1 MANLLDRFS
10 KEVIGSNFTIYDY
23 LPKIVAK
30 GDFKRIKDLNV
41 IINSWNNILNTPRRT
56 FLFDP
61 DYGSDLHKMIFEP
74 LDDNTVDRIKQEV
87 EQQLMLYDNRAT
99 IENMEVLVKPNG
111 KGFSINILAEYEG
124 IQGTLS
130 VSFDDSTIVKVEGE

>member
-74 LDDNTVDRIKQEV
+74 LDDNTVDRIDRK
-87 EQQLMLYDNRAT
+87 
-99 IENMEVLVKPNG
+99 
-111 KGFSINILAEYEG
+111 
-124 IQGTLS
+124 S
-130 VSFDDSTIVKVEGE
+130 VV